1 MRITGGEWGGR
12 NLKAPKGDA
21 VRPTQDRV
29 REALFSMLTNEIA
42 GVKFL
47 DLFAGAGT
55 VGLEDLSRGAAHV
68 TFVEKAPP
76 SLACISSNI
85 EMLKVSDRTELVR
98 ADALNWIKSAAAK
111 RNFDVAFADPPYQ
124 LALDVGYAEILK
136 TLAVNDVVK
145 VDGLFI
151 AEMRRTQT
159 PDVSEHWDLCRDR
172 IYGQS
177 RIALYRRKSIP
188 LSAKE
193 A

>member
-42 GVKFL
+42 QVRFL

-55 VGLEDLSRGAAHV
+55 VGLEALSRGAASV

-76 SLACISSNI
+76 SLASITANV
-85 EMLKVSDRTELVR
+85 EMLKVSNRAEVIR

-111 RNFDVAFADPPYQ
+111 RNFDIAFADPPYQ
-124 LALDVGYAEILK
+124 LALDVGYAGILEM
-136 TLAVNDVVK
+136 LAVNDVVK

-159 PDVSEHWDLCRDR
+159 PDVSEYWDLCRDR

-177 RIALYRRKSIP
+177 RIALYRRKSVP
-188 LSAKE
+188 QHSKGE
-193 A
+193 